1 MLNFVQRQHPLR
13 CLLCLQNTFKNQ
25 NLSNMK
31 KILLVL
37 FILNFQIAKIQAQK
51 STFPEG
57 VYLSNEQLKNKTPA
71 YNVNIEVLERSSG
84 DIAMVGGNQYK
95 LESSIDS
102 LSKKV
107 LKNNVYAYVKDSVL
121 YLNCLQFRLQWWYAK
136 GLTNGRYILFRS
148 AMPAGKANN
157 YNMFGAVGGL
167 IASSQKYLNILDV
180 STGKVG
186 LVSERILTE
195 IVSERKDIEEMFKQ
209 ETEEA
214 KNLEVIVLKYI
225 NLMNN

>member
-1 MLNFVQRQHPLR
+1 
-13 CLLCLQNTFKNQ
+13 
-25 NLSNMK
+25 MK

-102 LSKKV
+102 LSKKY
-107 LKNNVYAYVKDSVL
+107 LKN
-121 YLNCLQFRLQWWYAK
+121 
-136 GLTNGRYILFRS
+136 
-148 AMPAGKANN
+148 
-157 YNMFGAVGGL
+157 
-167 IASSQKYLNILDV
+167 
-180 STGKVG
+180 
-186 LVSERILTE
+186 
-195 IVSERKDIEEMFKQ
+195 
-209 ETEEA
+209 
-214 KNLEVIVLKYI
+214 
-225 NLMNN
+225 